1 MTEELPGFIPRVL
14 QRAVVHS
21 PRRRRWG
28 TIACARGAT
37 QPGCSVIH
45 TVSARIVTMD
55 GPLSHRTAASAPAT
69 KPEQIRDTAMK
80 CFAEHGIGKTSLR
93 TIAEAADVSLGLIQH
108 YFFTKQQL
116 IESIDRH
123 VLAVFNEALGTS
135 PDAPPAPVSAGDAGG
150 RFADLMHRNPDAM
163 DYVAR
168 ALAEGGDIGKV
179 IFDGFC
185 AISERQ
191 GANFRAQGLVADDLD
206 PVWAAMLP
214 LILRV
219 GTIILRP
226 HVERHLPGSLYDRAE
241 TSRWDAAV
249 TRMIREG
256 QFKQ

>member
-1 MTEELPGFIPRVL
+1 VGSSINR
-14 QRAVVHS
+14 S
-21 PRRRRWG
+21 
-28 TIACARGAT
+28 
-37 QPGCSVIH
+37 
-45 TVSARIVTMD
+45 VSARIVTMD
-55 GPLSHRTAASAPAT
+55 GPLPHRTAASAPAT

-80 CFAEHGIGKTSLR
+80 CFAEHGIDKTSLR

-135 PDAPPAPVSAGDAGG
+135 PDARPAPVSADDAGG
-150 RFADLMHRNPDAM
+150 RFADLMHENPVAM
-163 DYVAR
+163 DYVGR
-168 ALAEGGDIGKV
+168 ALAEGGEIGKV

-191 GANFRAQGLVADDLD
+191 GANFRAQGLVADDVD

-241 TSRWDAAV
+241 TSRWDAAA

>member
-1 MTEELPGFIPRVL
+1 MGSR
-14 QRAVVHS
+14 S
-21 PRRRRWG
+21 PAHRKRP
-28 TIACARGAT
+28 A
-37 QPGCSVIH
+37 PGCPVTR

-55 GPLSHRTAASAPAT
+55 GPLPHRTAASAPTT
-69 KPEQIRDTAMK
+69 KAEQVRDTAMK
-80 CFAEHGIGKTSLR
+80 CFAENGIDKTSLR
-93 TIAEAADVSLGLIQH
+93 TIAETANVSLGLIQH
-108 YFFTKQQL
+108 YFPTKQQL

-123 VLAVFNEALGTS
+123 VLTVFNDALGTS
-135 PDAPPAPVSAGDAGG
+135 PDTATAPVSADDAGG
-150 RFADLMHRNPDAM
+150 RFADLVHTNPDAM
-163 DYVAR
+163 DYVGR
-168 ALAEGGDIGKV
+168 ALAEGGEIGSV

-191 GANFRAQGLVADDLD
+191 GANFRSQGLVAHDLD

-226 HVERHLPGSLYDRAE
+226 HVERHLPGPLYDRAE

-256 QFKQ
+256 QFKG